1 MTNYSLTVEV
11 PGRMALQQFSQQG
24 YKLCFASG
32 VEREGY
38 RVIASST
45 NVAPNIQFEWNDEF
59 GIAASQ
65 SNFMNGARFSSTT
78 DIDSIRLG
86 QTYTLTPDWQ
96 GSINDGG
103 PQGGI
108 RFNNQ
113 ADRASPIVYR
123 TINGRKTPIYFGS
136 MQLPRGGSQEIKPNN
151 KVAVWFQRDGQSG
164 TMIDGIH
171 GQSIEIDMSGRTDAT
186 VVFNDDFTWS
196 LQQ

>member
-1 MTNYSLTVEV
+1 MTNYSLTVRV
-11 PGRMALQQFSQQG
+11 PGRAAIQQFAQQG

-38 RVIASST
+38 KVIASTSSI
-45 NVAPNIQFEWNDEF
+45 APNAQFNWNDDL

-65 SNFMNGARFSSTT
+65 SNFMEGVQVQASTNV
-78 DIDSIRLG
+78 DSIRPG
-86 QTYTLTPDWQ
+86 QTYTLTPDYR
-96 GSINDGG
+96 GSVNDGG
-103 PQGGI
+103 PQDGI

-123 TINGRKTPIYFGS
+123 TINGSRAPIYVGS
-136 MQLPRGGSQEIKPNN
+136 MQLPRGASQEIKPNN
-151 KVAVWFQRDGQSG
+151 RIRVWFQRDGQSG

-171 GQSIEIDMSGRTDAT
+171 DQSIEIDMSGRASAA

-196 LQQ
+196 LQ